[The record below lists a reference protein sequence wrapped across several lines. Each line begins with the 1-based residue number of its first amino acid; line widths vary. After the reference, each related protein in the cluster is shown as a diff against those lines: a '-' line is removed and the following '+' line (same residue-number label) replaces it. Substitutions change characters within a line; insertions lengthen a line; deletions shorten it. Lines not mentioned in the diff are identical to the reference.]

1 MRGSYHDEQVGVRP
15 RENRNVHRDT
25 ESVRLVET
33 HAKVSL
39 SAQQQEDEDANV
51 HKAHASCMRT
61 QTPGCE
67 KLKHTLTTTDSVRL
81 HPTHTDQPWLRSG

>member
-1 MRGSYHDEQVGVRP
+1 MRGSYHDEQIGVRP
-15 RENRNVHRDT
+15 CENRNVHRDA

-39 SAQQQEDEDANV
+39 SAQQQEDEDADV
-51 HKAHASCMRT
+51 YEAYASCTCT

-67 KLKHTLTTTDSVRL
+67 KLKHT
-81 HPTHTDQPWLRSG
+81 